1 MPSDPTS
8 YPGYRFP
15 AEVIQHAVWLY
26 HLFSLSLRDI
36 ELILAERGV
45 VVSHESVRR

>member
-15 AEVIQHAVWLY
+15 IEVIQHAVWLD
-26 HLFSLSLRDI
+26 HLDTSKN
-36 ELILAERGV
+36 LAAGALN
-45 VVSHESVRR
+45 